1 MMIHKKSGEVES
13 QQVGKAGAKDTSMRL
28 LIGEADGALDFQMRM
43 FEVKPGGHSPF
54 HSHPWE
60 HETFI
65 VSGAGSVKTDQGDI
79 KIEAGD
85 VVFVQPDDQHSFQ
98 ADAGETLVFICC
110 VPSGA
115 A

>member
-1 MMIHKKSGEVES
+1 MIHKRSKEVEA
-13 QQVGKAGAKDTSMRL
+13 QEVGKAGAKDTSMRL
-28 LIGEADGALDFQMRM
+28 LIGDADGAPNFQMRM
-43 FEVKPGGHSPF
+43 FAVRPGGHSPF
-54 HSHPWE
+54 HSHLWE

-85 VVFVQPDDQHSFQ
+85 VVFVQPGDEHSFQ

-110 VPSGA
+110 VPNGA